1 MMAKPNAT
9 AIEQILK
16 SVVKP
21 YTVVQSV
28 GCPSDVKSIQWEEMR
43 LAHLIHI
50 HKYKRDLFHSNFIK
64 GVWWVL
70 KKQIRKM
77 YS

>member
-43 LAHLIHI
+43 LALLST
-50 HKYKRDLFHSNFIK
+50 YIK
-64 GVWWVL
+64 TSEISFTPISL
-70 KKQIRKM
+70 KEF
-77 YS
+77 SGC